1 MTIVSSTSL
10 TIAAP
15 TKLAGTYNL
24 TVINSGGTNSG
35 TNNFVYYIPSAP
47 AAPTSVSATG
57 GNQSAT
63 VSWTASEDA
72 TSYVVT
78 SNPGSFT
85 CTTSSTTC
93 SVTGL
98 TNGTAYTFTVI
109 ARNATGNSSASSA
122 STAVTPALPLPST
135 PTSVTATAGNESA
148 QVSWTASAN
157 SATYVV
163 TSDPGGFTCTTA
175 STTCSVTGLTNG
187 TAYTFTVIG
196 RNATGDSSA
205 SSASTSVTPIASVP
219 SVTSVLPATG
229 STAGGTTVTITGL
242 RLTGATS
249 VTFGGNAG
257 TSLTVV
263 SDTSIT
269 VITPAGTAGAVTI
282 VVTTSSGVD
291 IDALTFTYAAPVA
304 PQRIAPT
311 QEQIAAQNQAL
322 ANRITISAPTNSN
335 NAATGPVRINGIS
348 DASRIFVDPI
358 QIPKLPGFS
367 NIKVSQNSIEVIP
380 TAKFSGNMTVPVTI
394 TENGATVTLNISVV
408 VNPKPVVE
416 AQTSPT
422 SNKSTGVVWEPS
434 PNAVSYKVQLN
445 GQPLCSSN
453 GNSCTIPKLLGPNSK
468 LEVVSLGNDGTV
480 STQVIPAYV
489 PSKPIPVLD
498 VRFSLGSSAINRA
511 EVKKLNEFVKLMK
524 EQGFTKVSID
534 AFTDGVGGTKGAK
547 TLAQA
552 RANQVSKFLNQYL
565 SVSVSASGTGIAD
578 IAKGS
583 KKPLSAARKA
593 QVSVS

>member
-1 MTIVSSTSL
+1 
-10 TIAAP
+10 
-15 TKLAGTYNL
+15 
-24 TVINSGGTNSG
+24 
-35 TNNFVYYIPSAP
+35 
-47 AAPTSVSATG
+47 
-57 GNQSAT
+57 
-63 VSWTASEDA
+63 
-72 TSYVVT
+72 
-78 SNPGSFT
+78 
-85 CTTSSTTC
+85 
-93 SVTGL
+93 
-98 TNGTAYTFTVI
+98 
-109 ARNATGNSSASSA
+109 
-122 STAVTPALPLPST
+122 
-135 PTSVTATAGNESA
+135 
-148 QVSWTASAN
+148 
-157 SATYVV
+157 
-163 TSDPGGFTCTTA
+163 
-175 STTCSVTGLTNG
+175 
-187 TAYTFTVIG
+187 
-196 RNATGDSSA
+196 
-205 SSASTSVTPIASVP
+205 
-219 SVTSVLPATG
+219 
-229 STAGGTTVTITGL
+229 
-242 RLTGATS
+242 
-249 VTFGGNAG
+249 
-257 TSLTVV
+257 
-263 SDTSIT
+263 
-269 VITPAGTAGAVTI
+269 
-282 VVTTSSGVD
+282 
-291 IDALTFTYAAPVA
+291 
-304 PQRIAPT
+304 
-311 QEQIAAQNQAL
+311 
-322 ANRITISAPTNSN
+322 
-335 NAATGPVRINGIS
+335 
-348 DASRIFVDPI
+348 
-358 QIPKLPGFS
+358 
-367 NIKVSQNSIEVIP
+367 
-380 TAKFSGNMTVPVTI
+380 MTVPVTI